1 MKATFLK
8 PLDALIGVSTLDA
21 KSLVVR
27 NAKMARRA
35 VWNPRLRKNREGLLL
50 LCIHQRCAEPQQ
62 GNQKESGFHVCLL
75 AQMTSCCAI
84 LYRAQTLPCFR
95 CNLYLC
101 RCSTIID
108 PHGPFP

>member
-1 MKATFLK
+1 MRKWRGERYGIPGF
-8 PLDALIGVSTLDA
+8 A
-21 KSLVVR
+21 KT
-27 NAKMARRA
+27 AK
-35 VWNPRLRKNREGLLL
+35 GSCL
-50 LCIHQRCAEPQQ
+50 LCIHQRCADPQQ

-101 RCSTIID
+101 RCSTMIV
-108 PHGPFP
+108 PHGPFPGVIQHSLEDLDMAIPYY